1 VTIEP
6 ALPLALL
13 VGLVHTAIYVLIRG
27 DAGGW
32 LPLTYLAASLGAWTG
47 AAIGS
52 RLEIGILTI
61 GDFGLI
67 PASIV
72 AWLGIAIVAI
82 LATLGPQVTRT
93 RRL

>member
-1 VTIEP
+1 MTIPP

-13 VGLVHTAIYVLIRG
+13 VGLAHTAIYVFVRG
-27 DAGGW
+27 NAGGR
-32 LPLTYLAASLGAWTG
+32 LPLTFLAAVLGAWAG

-52 RLEIGILTI
+52 RIGLDILAI

-72 AWLGIAIVAI
+72 AWLGIGFVAI
-82 LATLGPQVTRT
+82 IATLGPQSTKMR
-93 RRL
+93 